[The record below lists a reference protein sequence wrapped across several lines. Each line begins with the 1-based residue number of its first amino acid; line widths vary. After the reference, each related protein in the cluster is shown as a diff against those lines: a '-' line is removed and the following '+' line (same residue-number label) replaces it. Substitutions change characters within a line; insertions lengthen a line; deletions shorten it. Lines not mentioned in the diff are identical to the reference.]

1 RRRAANAAAR
11 GADAH
16 PRVGTCL
23 RASHRQRVSRRRRQP
38 ASVDLLRRAHSGPVG
53 EGGGG
58 RLGDPHLLRR
68 RRRIADRRAR
78 HRRGQVVLH
87 AGDVLAGR
95 SRADA
100 ARPPG
105 VRSAEPVQSR
115 QDLPDAAFVR
125 RGPRPV
131 PPPSGRGSRRRRTH
145 VECRVLKP
153 MQTTADPPA
162 TDIVQPSTPGEVAA
176 ARKRASDEGR
186 SMVIRGA
193 GTKMDWG
200 RPAARI
206 DVMLDMRRLNRV
218 LTHAHGDLTATVEA
232 GATLRDVND
241 TLSRLGQGLPIDP
254 AFADEATIG
263 GILATN
269 DSGPL
274 RHRYGAPRDL
284 ILGVHLA
291 TTDGVLTKAGGQVV
305 KNVAGYDLSKL
316 IAGSF
321 GSLAAIVSATFKLF
335 PIPEASKTMRV
346 AVADE
351 ASLTQVVRRMMGSQL
366 EPMAFEVDVR
376 SRSTQNPQNPQ
387 SKNFSASAAASAF
400 NVLLRFAS
408 LPVVVDAQV
417 AGTTEALK
425 GIATSIDV
433 VEGYAERMLW

>member
-1 RRRAANAAAR
+1 
-11 GADAH
+11 
-16 PRVGTCL
+16 
-23 RASHRQRVSRRRRQP
+23 
-38 ASVDLLRRAHSGPVG
+38 
-53 EGGGG
+53 
-58 RLGDPHLLRR
+58 
-68 RRRIADRRAR
+68 
-78 HRRGQVVLH
+78 
-87 AGDVLAGR
+87 
-95 SRADA
+95 
-100 ARPPG
+100 
-105 VRSAEPVQSR
+105 
-115 QDLPDAAFVR
+115 
-125 RGPRPV
+125 
-131 PPPSGRGSRRRRTH
+131 
-145 VECRVLKP
+145 VLKL
-153 MQTTADPPA
+153 MQTTADTPA

-176 ARKRASDEGR
+176 AMKRASDEGR

-193 GTKMDWG
+193 GTKMGWG

-376 SRSTQNPQNPQ
+376 SRSTQNPQ
-387 SKNFSASAAASAF
+387 SKNVSASAAASAF

-417 AGTTEALK
+417 AGATEALK

-433 VEGYAERMLW
+433 VEGYAERMLWRAQATRLWDGAGAIVRASWLPASIAAVLSELPAGAELIGRAAIGAGLVRLDGDEAEQARVIGQLRHSPHVGNVVVLRGSAALKALVDVWGPQGDRQRLLSAMKLAFDPNGVLNAGRGPL

>member
-1 RRRAANAAAR
+1 
-11 GADAH
+11 
-16 PRVGTCL
+16 
-23 RASHRQRVSRRRRQP
+23 
-38 ASVDLLRRAHSGPVG
+38 
-53 EGGGG
+53 
-58 RLGDPHLLRR
+58 
-68 RRRIADRRAR
+68 
-78 HRRGQVVLH
+78 
-87 AGDVLAGR
+87 
-95 SRADA
+95 
-100 ARPPG
+100 
-105 VRSAEPVQSR
+105 
-115 QDLPDAAFVR
+115 
-125 RGPRPV
+125 
-131 PPPSGRGSRRRRTH
+131 
-145 VECRVLKP
+145 
-153 MQTTADPPA
+153 MQMTADPPA

-176 ARKRASDEGR
+176 AMKRASDEGR

-206 DVMLDMRRLNRV
+206 DVVLDMRRLNRV

-376 SRSTQNPQNPQ
+376 SRSTQNPQ
-387 SKNFSASAAASAF
+387 SKNFSASSAASAF

-417 AGTTEALK
+417 AGATEALK

-433 VEGYAERMLW
+433 VEGYAERMLWRAQATRLWDGAGAIVRASWLPASIAAVLSELPAGAELIGRAAIGAGLVRLDGDEAEQARVIGQLRHSPHVGNVVVLRGSAALKALVDVWGPQGDRQRLLSAMKLAFDPNGVLNAGRGPL

>member
-1 RRRAANAAAR
+1 
-11 GADAH
+11 
-16 PRVGTCL
+16 
-23 RASHRQRVSRRRRQP
+23 
-38 ASVDLLRRAHSGPVG
+38 
-53 EGGGG
+53 
-58 RLGDPHLLRR
+58 
-68 RRRIADRRAR
+68 
-78 HRRGQVVLH
+78 
-87 AGDVLAGR
+87 
-95 SRADA
+95 
-100 ARPPG
+100 
-105 VRSAEPVQSR
+105 
-115 QDLPDAAFVR
+115 
-125 RGPRPV
+125 
-131 PPPSGRGSRRRRTH
+131 
-145 VECRVLKP
+145 
-153 MQTTADPPA
+153 MQTTADTPA

-176 ARKRASDEGR
+176 AMKRASDEGR

-376 SRSTQNPQNPQ
+376 SRSTQNPQ
-387 SKNFSASAAASAF
+387 SKNVSASAAASAF

-417 AGTTEALK
+417 AGATEALK

-433 VEGYAERMLW
+433 VEGYAERMLWRAQATRLWDGAGAIVRASWLPASIAAVLSELPAGAELIGRAAIGAGLVRLDGDEAEQARVIGQLRHSPHVGNVVVLRGSAALKALVDVWGPQGDRQRLLSAMKLAFDPNGVLNAGRGPL

>member
-1 RRRAANAAAR
+1 
-11 GADAH
+11 
-16 PRVGTCL
+16 
-23 RASHRQRVSRRRRQP
+23 
-38 ASVDLLRRAHSGPVG
+38 
-53 EGGGG
+53 
-58 RLGDPHLLRR
+58 
-68 RRRIADRRAR
+68 
-78 HRRGQVVLH
+78 
-87 AGDVLAGR
+87 
-95 SRADA
+95 
-100 ARPPG
+100 
-105 VRSAEPVQSR
+105 
-115 QDLPDAAFVR
+115 
-125 RGPRPV
+125 
-131 PPPSGRGSRRRRTH
+131 
-145 VECRVLKP
+145 
-153 MQTTADPPA
+153 MQTTADTPA

-176 ARKRASDEGR
+176 AMKRASDEGR

-376 SRSTQNPQNPQ
+376 SRSTQNPQ
-387 SKNFSASAAASAF
+387 SKNVSASAAASAF

-417 AGTTEALK
+417 AGATEVLQ

-433 VEGYAERMLW
+433 VEGYAERMLWRAQATRLWDGAGAIVRASWLPASIAAVLSELPAGAELIGRAAIGAGLVRLDGDEAEQARVIGQLRHSPHVGNVVVLRGSAALKALVDVWGPQGDRQRLLSAIKLAFDPNGVLNAGRGPL

>member
-1 RRRAANAAAR
+1 
-11 GADAH
+11 
-16 PRVGTCL
+16 
-23 RASHRQRVSRRRRQP
+23 
-38 ASVDLLRRAHSGPVG
+38 
-53 EGGGG
+53 
-58 RLGDPHLLRR
+58 
-68 RRRIADRRAR
+68 
-78 HRRGQVVLH
+78 
-87 AGDVLAGR
+87 
-95 SRADA
+95 
-100 ARPPG
+100 
-105 VRSAEPVQSR
+105 
-115 QDLPDAAFVR
+115 
-125 RGPRPV
+125 
-131 PPPSGRGSRRRRTH
+131 
-145 VECRVLKP
+145 
-153 MQTTADPPA
+153 MQTTADTPA

-176 ARKRASDEGR
+176 AMKRASDEGR

-200 RPAARI
+200 RPGARI

-387 SKNFSASAAASAF
+387 RKNFSASAAASAF

-417 AGTTEALK
+417 AGATEALQ

-433 VEGYAERMLW
+433 VEGYAERMLWRAQATRLWDGAGAIVRASWLPASIAAVLSELPAGAELIGRAAIGAGLVRLDGDEAEQARVIGQLRHSPHVGNVVVLRGSAALKALVDVWGPQGDRQRLLSAIKLAFDPNSVLNAGRGPL

>member
-1 RRRAANAAAR
+1 
-11 GADAH
+11 
-16 PRVGTCL
+16 
-23 RASHRQRVSRRRRQP
+23 
-38 ASVDLLRRAHSGPVG
+38 
-53 EGGGG
+53 
-58 RLGDPHLLRR
+58 
-68 RRRIADRRAR
+68 
-78 HRRGQVVLH
+78 
-87 AGDVLAGR
+87 
-95 SRADA
+95 
-100 ARPPG
+100 
-105 VRSAEPVQSR
+105 
-115 QDLPDAAFVR
+115 
-125 RGPRPV
+125 
-131 PPPSGRGSRRRRTH
+131 
-145 VECRVLKP
+145 VLKL
-153 MQTTADPPA
+153 MQTTADTPA

-176 ARKRASDEGR
+176 AMKRASDEGR

-200 RPAARI
+200 RPGARI

-387 SKNFSASAAASAF
+387 RKNLSASAAASAF

-417 AGTTEALK
+417 AGATEALQ

-433 VEGYAERMLW
+433 VEGYAERMLWRAQATRLWDGAGAIVRASWLPASIAAVLSELPAGAELIGRAAIGAGLVRLDGDEAEQARVIGQLRHSPHVGNVVVLRGSAALKALVDVWGPQGDRQRLLSAIKLAFDPNSVLNAGRGPL

>member
-1 RRRAANAAAR
+1 
-11 GADAH
+11 
-16 PRVGTCL
+16 
-23 RASHRQRVSRRRRQP
+23 
-38 ASVDLLRRAHSGPVG
+38 
-53 EGGGG
+53 
-58 RLGDPHLLRR
+58 
-68 RRRIADRRAR
+68 
-78 HRRGQVVLH
+78 
-87 AGDVLAGR
+87 
-95 SRADA
+95 
-100 ARPPG
+100 
-105 VRSAEPVQSR
+105 
-115 QDLPDAAFVR
+115 
-125 RGPRPV
+125 
-131 PPPSGRGSRRRRTH
+131 
-145 VECRVLKP
+145 
-153 MQTTADPPA
+153 MQMTADPPA

-176 ARKRASDEGR
+176 AMKRASDEGR

-206 DVMLDMRRLNRV
+206 DVVLDMRRLNRV

-376 SRSTQNPQNPQ
+376 SRSRQSPQ
-387 SKNFSASAAASAF
+387 SKNFSESAAASAF

-417 AGTTEALK
+417 AGATEALQ

-433 VEGYAERMLW
+433 VEGYAERMLWRAQATRLWDGAGAIVRASWLPASIAAVLSELPAGAELIGRAAIGAGLVRLDGDEAEQARVIGQLRHSPHVGNVVVLRGSAALKALVDVWGPQGDRQRLLSAIKLAFDPNGVLNAGRGPL

>member
-1 RRRAANAAAR
+1 
-11 GADAH
+11 
-16 PRVGTCL
+16 
-23 RASHRQRVSRRRRQP
+23 
-38 ASVDLLRRAHSGPVG
+38 
-53 EGGGG
+53 
-58 RLGDPHLLRR
+58 
-68 RRRIADRRAR
+68 
-78 HRRGQVVLH
+78 
-87 AGDVLAGR
+87 
-95 SRADA
+95 
-100 ARPPG
+100 
-105 VRSAEPVQSR
+105 
-115 QDLPDAAFVR
+115 
-125 RGPRPV
+125 
-131 PPPSGRGSRRRRTH
+131 
-145 VECRVLKP
+145 VLKL
-153 MQTTADPPA
+153 MQTTADTPA

-176 ARKRASDEGR
+176 AMKRASDEGR

-200 RPAARI
+200 RPGARI

-387 SKNFSASAAASAF
+387 RKNFSASAAASAF

-417 AGTTEALK
+417 AGATEALQ

-433 VEGYAERMLW
+433 VEGYAERMLWRAQATRLWDGAGAIVRASWLPASIAAVLSELPAGAELIGRAAIGAGLVRLDGDEAEQARVIGQLRHSPHVGNVVVLRGSAALKALVDVWGPQGDRQRLLSAIKLAFDPNSVLNAGRGPL

>member
-1 RRRAANAAAR
+1 
-11 GADAH
+11 
-16 PRVGTCL
+16 
-23 RASHRQRVSRRRRQP
+23 
-38 ASVDLLRRAHSGPVG
+38 
-53 EGGGG
+53 
-58 RLGDPHLLRR
+58 
-68 RRRIADRRAR
+68 
-78 HRRGQVVLH
+78 
-87 AGDVLAGR
+87 
-95 SRADA
+95 
-100 ARPPG
+100 
-105 VRSAEPVQSR
+105 
-115 QDLPDAAFVR
+115 
-125 RGPRPV
+125 
-131 PPPSGRGSRRRRTH
+131 
-145 VECRVLKP
+145 
-153 MQTTADPPA
+153 MQTTADTPA

-176 ARKRASDEGR
+176 AMKRASDEGR

-193 GTKMDWG
+193 GTKMGWG

-417 AGTTEALK
+417 AGATEALK

-433 VEGYAERMLW
+433 VEGYAERMLWRAQATRLWDGAGAIVRASWLPASIAAVLSELPAGAELIGRAAIGAGLVRLDGDEAEQARVIGQLRHSPHVGNVVVLRGSAALKALVDVWGPQGDRQRLLSAMKLAFDPNGVLNAGRGPL

>member
-1 RRRAANAAAR
+1 
-11 GADAH
+11 
-16 PRVGTCL
+16 
-23 RASHRQRVSRRRRQP
+23 
-38 ASVDLLRRAHSGPVG
+38 
-53 EGGGG
+53 
-58 RLGDPHLLRR
+58 
-68 RRRIADRRAR
+68 
-78 HRRGQVVLH
+78 
-87 AGDVLAGR
+87 
-95 SRADA
+95 
-100 ARPPG
+100 
-105 VRSAEPVQSR
+105 
-115 QDLPDAAFVR
+115 
-125 RGPRPV
+125 
-131 PPPSGRGSRRRRTH
+131 
-145 VECRVLKP
+145 
-153 MQTTADPPA
+153 MQMTADPPA

-176 ARKRASDEGR
+176 AMKRASDEGR

-376 SRSTQNPQNPQ
+376 SRSTQNLQ
-387 SKNFSASAAASAF
+387 SKNVSASATASAF

-408 LPVVVDAQV
+408 LPVVVDVQV
-417 AGTTEALK
+417 AGATEALK

-433 VEGYAERMLW
+433 VEGYAERMLWRAQATRLWDGAGAIVRASWLPASIAAVLSELPAGAELIGRAAIGAGLVRLDGDEAEQARVIGQLRHSPHVGNVVVLRGSAALKGLVDVWGPQGDRQRLSSAMKHAFDPNGVLNAGRGPL